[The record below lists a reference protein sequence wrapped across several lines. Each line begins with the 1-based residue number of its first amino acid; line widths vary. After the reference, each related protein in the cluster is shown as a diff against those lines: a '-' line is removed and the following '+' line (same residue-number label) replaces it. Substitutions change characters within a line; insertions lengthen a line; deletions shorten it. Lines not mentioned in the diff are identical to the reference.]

1 VAADQLD
8 TNAANDTAQ
17 AETTVTPVELLDLR
31 VTKDDGGVTAE
42 WDQPLTYTITV
53 TNVGPANAVGAS
65 VTDVFPAELL
75 GVTWS
80 CIASLGSCSAS
91 GSGDIVDTVDLQAG
105 GTLTYT
111 ATGTVA
117 SGTAGPLG
125 NTASVSAP
133 SGYHDTNSTN
143 DSSTT
148 STPVSPSAGL
158 IFQDGFESGD
168 TSAWSGSVP

>member
-1 VAADQLD
+1 
-8 TNAANDTAQ
+8 
-17 AETTVTPVELLDLR
+17 
-31 VTKDDGGVTAE
+31 VTAE

-53 TNVGPANAVGAS
+53 TNVGPADVLGAS

-75 GVTWS
+75 GVTWG
-80 CIASLGSCSAS
+80 CVASLGSCAAG
-91 GSGDIVDTVDLQAG
+91 GSGDIADTVDLQAS
-105 GTLTYT
+105 GTLTYS

-117 SGTAGPLG
+117 NGTAGPLQ
-125 NTASVSAP
+125 NTASVSSP

-148 STPVSPSAGL
+148 STPVTPPAGL

-168 TSAWSGSVP
+168 TSAWSSVVP